1 MELTVSSI
9 FRKIQHKTTK
19 KRMILHFV
27 VELCSIA
34 YLFYPLWFFQGID
47 LSEVK
52 FINVISLP
60 RLQRQTVHV

>member
-27 VELCSIA
+27 VKLCSIA
-34 YLFYPLWFFQGID
+34 YLFYPL
-47 LSEVK
+47 
-52 FINVISLP
+52 
-60 RLQRQTVHV
+60 